1 MAWES
6 MMRLNDCHN
15 FSDFRRMAR
24 QRLPGPIFDYIDGG
38 ADDEV
43 TYRRNAESF
52 DTCDLVPNVLRGV
65 SEIDMSVTVMGQ
77 KLAMPFYCSPTA
89 LQRLFHHQGER
100 AVAKAAA
107 KYGTMFGVSSLGT
120 ISLEEARGISASPQ
134 VYQFYFHRDRGLNR
148 AMMQRAKQVGVE
160 VMMLTVDS
168 ITGGN
173 RERDKRTGFAIP
185 FKLNLAGMAQFAL
198 KPAWAINYFT
208 HEGFKLPQLD
218 EHVDMGGGTM
228 SISRYF
234 TEMLDPSMTWDDVA
248 DMVRQ
253 WSGPFCLKG
262 IMSVEDAKRA
272 VEIGCSGIVLSNH
285 GGRQLDGSRAAFDQL
300 AEIVDAVGD
309 RIDVIMDGGVQRG
322 THVLKA
328 LSLGA
333 KAVGIGRYYL
343 FPLAAAGQ
351 PGVERALEQMRVEI
365 ERGMKLMGCS
375 SIGQLSREN
384 LRFR

>member
-1 MAWES
+1 
-6 MMRLNDCHN
+6 MRLSDCHN
-15 FSDFRRMAR
+15 FSDFRRMAQ
-24 QRLPGPIFDYIDGG
+24 QRLPGPIFNYIDGA

-43 TYRRNAESF
+43 TYRRNTESF

-120 ISLEEARGISASPQ
+120 VSLEEARRISSGPQ

-148 AMMQRAKQVGVE
+148 AMMQRAKAVGVE

-185 FKLNLAGMAQFAL
+185 FKLNLAGMLQFAL

-248 DMVRQ
+248 EMVKL

-262 IMSVEDAKRA
+262 VMSVEDARRA
-272 VEIGCSGIVLSNH
+272 VDIGCSGIVLSNH

-309 RIDVIMDGGVQRG
+309 RIDVIMDGGVRRG

-333 KAVGIGRYYL
+333 KAVGVGRYYL

-365 ERGMKLMGCS
+365 ERGMKLMGCG
-375 SIGQLSREN
+375 SIEQLSRNN